1 MLYRMI
7 RSSQPIQDRI
17 PAAGRA
23 RERAAAGCVPFT
35 VMRPVPACAPPAGPL
50 VRRTPLLLLLLA
62 AALLS
67 ACQPT
72 PEVEPVAQKDSEAL
86 IERVEVAEE
95 GVADMAKAPET
106 RHITRAL
113 TEVSQKTG
121 IDITI
126 DADVVLPETDAIPVA
141 RVKNGPLDVSVLENI
156 WKTLGNSSGMLTDL
170 PRSYFEEQAR
180 MWIEFREE
188 GVLGKY
194 NSFEEMEAAISEL
207 LAEAATKP
215 AEPVF
220 SPESPMETIIESV
233 LEDGTPVKYIPSF
246 YGWSD
251 QETVYE
257 MQLSTL
263 GPISFLRNIDDS
275 YSFEEYTAGD
285 SPLDRYLPAIERGEF
300 RVQLPERSIEDA
312 QAYAEQLLA
321 ELGIADFTCV
331 VARIAPL
338 IPRFFDEQQD
348 VCPCAYELVFTRQVA
363 GVNVTYNDVKSSGGE
378 TKNRSAD
385 SPDYTPSWGY
395 EYIKIFV
402 DDAGVFA
409 LEFRQ
414 PYEVT
419 EIVTERAEILSLEEA
434 VASFERMIGY
444 QYAAYETGEEELCDD
459 AYLCIDEIRLGL
471 TRIAEKNAQQQ
482 GYLVPSWTFFGS
494 YDLDGFWPDGEG
506 HHGTE
511 AILIVNALDGSII
524 DPDRGF

>member
-1 MLYRMI
+1 M
-7 RSSQPIQDRI
+7 
-17 PAAGRA
+17 
-23 RERAAAGCVPFT
+23 T
-35 VMRPVPACAPPAGPL
+35 
-50 VRRTPLLLLLLA
+50 RTRCLFIALLMALS
-62 AALLS
+62 LLS

-86 IERVEVAEE
+86 IEQVEVAEE
-95 GVADMAKAPET
+95 GVADMAKAPES
-106 RHITRAL
+106 RHITREL
-113 TEVSQKTG
+113 TEVSQRTG

-141 RVKNGPLDVSVLENI
+141 RVQSGALDISVLENI
-156 WKTLGNSSGMLTDL
+156 WEILGNSSGMLEDF
-170 PRSYFEEQAR
+170 PRSHYEGQAR
-180 MWIEFREE
+180 MWMEFREN
-188 GVLGKY
+188 GVLDKY
-194 NSFEEMEAAISEL
+194 SSFEEMDAAIEEL

-220 SPESPMETIIESV
+220 SPESPMETVVESV
-233 LEDGTPVKYIPSF
+233 TEDGTPIKYIPIF

-263 GPISFLRNIDDS
+263 GPISFLRNIDES
-275 YSFEEYTAGD
+275 YIWNEYHFAN
-285 SPLDRYLPAIERGEF
+285 PLDIYLPAIERGEF

-321 ELGIADFTCV
+321 ELGITDFTCV

-348 VCPCAYELVFTRQVA
+348 VCPCAYELLFTRQVA
-363 GVNVTYNDVKSSGGE
+363 GVNVTYNDVTDSGGRLYRD
-378 TKNRSAD
+378 T
-385 SPDYTPSWGY
+385 PDYTPSWGY
-395 EYIKIFV
+395 EYIRLLV
-402 DDAGVFA
+402 DDAGV
-409 LEFRQ
+409 LYMVYPQ

-419 EIVTERAEILSLEEA
+419 EIVTESTEILPLEEA

-444 QYAAYETGEEELCDD
+444 QYAAYETGQRELCDD

-471 TRIAEKNAQQQ
+471 TRIAEKNTQEQ
-482 GYLVPSWTFFGS
+482 GYLVPSWTFFGHYKLS
-494 YDLDGFWPDGEG
+494 DFWPDGEG

>member
-1 MLYRMI
+1 MGGGGTALPPGKGGIHMK
-7 RSSQPIQDRI
+7 RI
-17 PAAGRA
+17 
-23 RERAAAGCVPFT
+23 CCPFIT
-35 VMRPVPACAPPAGPL
+35 LLMAL
-50 VRRTPLLLLLLA
+50 SLLL
-62 AALLS
+62 

-72 PEVEPVAQKDSEAL
+72 PEVEPVAQKDSDAL

-95 GVADMAKAPET
+95 GVADMAEAPES
-106 RHITRAL
+106 RHITREL
-113 TEVSQKTG
+113 TEVSQRTG

-141 RVKNGPLDVSVLENI
+141 RVQSGALDMSVLENI
-156 WKTLGNSSGMLTDL
+156 WEILGNSSGMLEDV
-170 PRSYFEEQAR
+170 PRSHYEGQAR
-180 MWIEFREE
+180 MWMEFRKN
-188 GVLGKY
+188 GVLDKY
-194 NSFEEMEAAISEL
+194 SSFEEMDAAISEL

-220 SPESPMETIIESV
+220 FPESPMDVMQTGEKLHDTYDCSEGAV
-233 LEDGTPVKYIPSF
+233 NF

-251 QETVYE
+251 QETVYNMWLNATSGGGNGFTRDIE
-257 MQLSTL
+257 MDYELNDYQ
-263 GPISFLRNIDDS
+263 ISAN
-275 YSFEEYTAGD
+275 
-285 SPLDRYLPAIERGEF
+285 PLDIYLPAIEREEF

-312 QAYAEQLLA
+312 RAYAEQLLA
-321 ELGIADFTCV
+321 DIGITDFTCV

-338 IPRFFDEQQD
+338 IPRFFNEQQD

-363 GVNVTYNDVKSSGGE
+363 GVNVTYNDVKSSGGSVYMD
-378 TKNRSAD
+378 T
-385 SPDYTPSWGY
+385 PDYTPRWTY
-395 EYIKIFV
+395 ESIQLFV
-402 DDAGVFA
+402 DDAGV
-409 LEFRQ
+409 LYMNYRR
-414 PYEVT
+414 PHDVT
-419 EIVTERAEILSLEEA
+419 EIVTESAEILSLEEA

-444 QYAAYETGEEELCDD
+444 QYAAYETGQRELCDD
-459 AYLCIDEIRLGL
+459 AYLCIDENRLGL

>member
-1 MLYRMI
+1 MK
-7 RSSQPIQDRI
+7 RI
-17 PAAGRA
+17 V
-23 RERAAAGCVPFT
+23 CT
-35 VMRPVPACAPPAGPL
+35 LPP
-50 VRRTPLLLLLLA
+50 LLLA

-86 IERVEVAEE
+86 IEQVEVAEE

-106 RHITRAL
+106 RHITREL
-113 TEVSQKTG
+113 TEVSQRTG

-141 RVKNGPLDVSVLENI
+141 RVQNGELDMSVLENI
-156 WKTLGNSSGMLTDL
+156 WKILGNGSGMLEDF
-170 PRSYFEEQAR
+170 PRSYYEGQAR
-180 MWIEFREE
+180 MWMEFREN
-188 GVLGKY
+188 GVLDKY
-194 NSFEEMEAAISEL
+194 SSFEEMDAAIEEL

-220 SPESPMETIIESV
+220 SPESPMETVVESV
-233 LEDGTPVKYIPSF
+233 TEDGTPIKYIPIF

-263 GPISFLRNIDDS
+263 GPISFLRNIDES
-275 YSFEEYTAGD
+275 YIWNEYHFAN
-285 SPLDRYLPAIERGEF
+285 PLDIYLPAIERGEF

-321 ELGIADFTCV
+321 DIGITDFACV

-338 IPRFFDEQQD
+338 IPDFFDEQQD
-348 VCPCAYELVFTRQVA
+348 VCPCAYELLFTRQVA
-363 GVNVTYNDVKSSGGE
+363 GVNVTFNDVAASGGISYRD
-378 TKNRSAD
+378 T
-385 SPDYTPSWGY
+385 PDYTPTWYY
-395 EYIKIFV
+395 EYIQLLV

-409 LEFRQ
+409 MEFSQ
-414 PYEVT
+414 PHEVT
-419 EIVTERAEILSLEEA
+419 EIVTERAEILPLEEA

-444 QYAAYETGEEELCDD
+444 QYAAYEAGEEEPCDD

-471 TRIAEKNAQQQ
+471 TRIAEKNTQEQ
-482 GYLVPSWTFFGS
+482 GYLVPSWTFFGHYKLS
-494 YDLDGFWPDGEG
+494 DFWPDGEG

>member
-1 MLYRMI
+1 M
-7 RSSQPIQDRI
+7 
-17 PAAGRA
+17 
-23 RERAAAGCVPFT
+23 T
-35 VMRPVPACAPPAGPL
+35 
-50 VRRTPLLLLLLA
+50 RTRCLFIALLMALS
-62 AALLS
+62 LLS

-86 IERVEVAEE
+86 IEQVEVAEE
-95 GVADMAKAPET
+95 GVADMAKAPES
-106 RHITRAL
+106 RHITREL
-113 TEVSQKTG
+113 TEVSQRTG

-338 IPRFFDEQQD
+338 IPDFFDEQQD
-348 VCPCAYELVFTRQVA
+348 VCPCAYELLFTRQVA
-363 GVNVTYNDVKSSGGE
+363 GVNVTFNDVAASGGISYRD
-378 TKNRSAD
+378 T
-385 SPDYTPSWGY
+385 PDYTPTWYY
-395 EYIKIFV
+395 EYIQLLV

-409 LEFRQ
+409 MEFSQ
-414 PYEVT
+414 PHEVT
-419 EIVTERAEILSLEEA
+419 EIVTERAEILPLEEA

-444 QYAAYETGEEELCDD
+444 QYAAYEAGEEEPCDD

-471 TRIAEKNAQQQ
+471 TRIAEKNTQEQ
-482 GYLVPSWTFFGS
+482 GYLVPSWTFFGHYKLS
-494 YDLDGFWPDGEG
+494 DFWPDGEG

>member
-1 MLYRMI
+1 MK
-7 RSSQPIQDRI
+7 RI
-17 PAAGRA
+17 
-23 RERAAAGCVPFT
+23 CCPFI
-35 VMRPVPACAPPAGPL
+35 A
-50 VRRTPLLLLLLA
+50 LLMALS
-62 AALLS
+62 LLS

-72 PEVEPVAQKDSEAL
+72 PDVEPVAQKDSEAL

-95 GVADMAKAPET
+95 DVADMAEAPES
-106 RHITRAL
+106 RHITHEL
-113 TEVSQKTG
+113 TEVSQRTG

-141 RVKNGPLDVSVLENI
+141 RVKDGSLDMSVLENI
-156 WKTLGNSSGMLTDL
+156 WKIVANGSGMLEDF
-170 PRSYFEEQAR
+170 PRSYYEGQAS
-180 MWIEFREE
+180 MWMEYREA
-188 GVLGKY
+188 GNLDKY
-194 NSFEEMEAAISEL
+194 SSFEEMDAAISEL
-207 LAEAATKP
+207 LAEAATKS

-220 SPESPMETIIESV
+220 FPESPMDVMQTGEKLHDTDMYNCHEGHV
-233 LEDGTPVKYIPSF
+233 TFFGL
-246 YGWSD
+246 SD
-251 QETVYE
+251 QGTVSEVHLDTDWFVEY
-257 MQLSTL
+257 
-263 GPISFLRNIDDS
+263 LRDIDDRYIWNS
-275 YSFEEYTAGD
+275 SN
-285 SPLDRYLPAIERGEF
+285 PLDIYLPAIERGEF
-300 RVQLPERSIEDA
+300 KIQLPERSIEDA

-321 ELGIADFTCV
+321 DIGITDFTCV

-338 IPRFFDEQQD
+338 IPRFFNEQQD
-348 VCPCAYELVFTRQVA
+348 VCPCAYELLFTRQVA
-363 GVNVTYNDVKSSGGE
+363 GVNVTYNDVQSSGGE
-378 TKNRSAD
+378 LRDRPVD
-385 SPDYTPSWGY
+385 SPDYTPIWDY
-395 EYIKIFV
+395 EYIQLLV

-419 EIVTERAEILSLEEA
+419 EIMTERAEILSLEEA

-444 QYAAYETGEEELCDD
+444 QYAAYETGQRELCDD

>member
-1 MLYRMI
+1 MK
-7 RSSQPIQDRI
+7 RI
-17 PAAGRA
+17 
-23 RERAAAGCVPFT
+23 CCPFI
-35 VMRPVPACAPPAGPL
+35 A
-50 VRRTPLLLLLLA
+50 LLMALS
-62 AALLS
+62 LLS

-141 RVKNGPLDVSVLENI
+141 RVQNGHQDMSVLENI
-156 WKTLGNSSGMLTDL
+156 WEIVGNGSGMLEDF
-170 PRSYFEEQAR
+170 PRSYYEGQAS
-180 MWIEFREE
+180 MWMEYREA
-188 GVLGKY
+188 GNLDKY
-194 NSFEEMEAAISEL
+194 SSFEEMDAAISEL

-220 SPESPMETIIESV
+220 LPESPMDVMQTGEKLHDTYDCSEGAV
-233 LEDGTPVKYIPSF
+233 NF

-251 QETVYE
+251 QETVYNMWLNATSGGGNGFTRDIE
-257 MQLSTL
+257 MDYELNDYQNSVNPL
-263 GPISFLRNIDDS
+263 NI
-275 YSFEEYTAGD
+275 
-285 SPLDRYLPAIERGEF
+285 YLPAIERGEF

-321 ELGIADFTCV
+321 DIGITDFACV

-348 VCPCAYELVFTRQVA
+348 VCPCAYELLFTRQVA
-363 GVNVTYNDVKSSGGE
+363 GVNVTYNDVTDSGGRLYRD
-378 TKNRSAD
+378 T
-385 SPDYTPSWGY
+385 PDYTPSWGY
-395 EYIKIFV
+395 ERIQLLV
-402 DDAGVFA
+402 DDAGVLYMA
-409 LEFRQ
+409 YPPL
-414 PYEVT
+414 YEVT

-434 VASFERMIGY
+434 VASFEQMIGY
-444 QYAAYETGEEELCDD
+444 QYAAYETGQRELCDD

>member
-1 MLYRMI
+1 MK
-7 RSSQPIQDRI
+7 
-17 PAAGRA
+17 
-23 RERAAAGCVPFT
+23 
-35 VMRPVPACAPPAGPL
+35 
-50 VRRTPLLLLLLA
+50 RTCFLFIALLMALS
-62 AALLS
+62 LLS

-86 IERVEVAEE
+86 IEQVEVAEE
-95 GVADMAKAPET
+95 GVVDMAEAPET
-106 RHITRAL
+106 RHITREL
-113 TEVSQKTG
+113 TEVSQRTG

-141 RVKNGPLDVSVLENI
+141 RVQSGELDMQVMENI
-156 WKTLGNSSGMLTDL
+156 WRLIANGSGMLEDF
-170 PRSYFEEQAR
+170 PRSYYEGQAS
-180 MWIEFREE
+180 MWMEYREA
-188 GVLGKY
+188 GNLDKY
-194 NSFEEMEAAISEL
+194 SSFEEMDAAISEL

-220 SPESPMETIIESV
+220 LPESPMDVMQTGEKLHDTYDCSEGAV
-233 LEDGTPVKYIPSF
+233 NF

-251 QETVYE
+251 QETVYNMWLNATSGGGNGFTRDIE
-257 MQLSTL
+257 MDYELNDYQNSVNPL
-263 GPISFLRNIDDS
+263 NI
-275 YSFEEYTAGD
+275 
-285 SPLDRYLPAIERGEF
+285 YLPAIERGEF

-321 ELGIADFTCV
+321 ELGITDFACV

-338 IPRFFDEQQD
+338 LPGVVDWNAG
-348 VCPCAYELVFTRQVA
+348 PYSCAYEFVFTRQVA
-363 GVNVTYNDVKSSGGE
+363 GVNVTYNDVKSSGGSIYRD
-378 TKNRSAD
+378 T
-385 SPDYTPSWGY
+385 PDYTPSWGY
-395 EYIKIFV
+395 ERIQLLV
-402 DDAGVFA
+402 DDAGVLYMA
-409 LEFRQ
+409 YPPL
-414 PYEVT
+414 YEVT

-444 QYAAYETGEEELCDD
+444 QYAAYETGQRELCDD

-482 GYLVPSWTFFGS
+482 GYLVPSWTFFGHYKLS
-494 YDLDGFWPDGEG
+494 DFWPDGEG

>member
-1 MLYRMI
+1 MK
-7 RSSQPIQDRI
+7 RI
-17 PAAGRA
+17 V
-23 RERAAAGCVPFT
+23 CT
-35 VMRPVPACAPPAGPL
+35 LPP
-50 VRRTPLLLLLLA
+50 LLLA
-62 AALLS
+62 AALLA

-95 GVADMAKAPET
+95 GVADMAKAPES
-106 RHITRAL
+106 RHITREL
-113 TEVSQKTG
+113 TEVSQRTG

-141 RVKNGPLDVSVLENI
+141 RVQNGHQDMSVLENI
-156 WKTLGNSSGMLTDL
+156 WEIVGNGSGMLEDF
-170 PRSYFEEQAR
+170 PRSYYEGQAS
-180 MWIEFREE
+180 MWMEYREA
-188 GVLGKY
+188 GNLDKY
-194 NSFEEMEAAISEL
+194 SSFEEMDAAISEL

-220 SPESPMETIIESV
+220 LPESPMDVMQTGEKLHDTYDCSEGAV
-233 LEDGTPVKYIPSF
+233 NF

-251 QETVYE
+251 QETVYNMWLNATSGGGNGFTRDIE
-257 MQLSTL
+257 MDYELNDYQNSVNPL
-263 GPISFLRNIDDS
+263 NI
-275 YSFEEYTAGD
+275 
-285 SPLDRYLPAIERGEF
+285 YLPAIERGEF

-321 ELGIADFTCV
+321 DIGITDFACV

-348 VCPCAYELVFTRQVA
+348 VCPCAYELLFTRQVA
-363 GVNVTYNDVKSSGGE
+363 GVNVTYNDVTDSGGRLYRD
-378 TKNRSAD
+378 T
-385 SPDYTPSWGY
+385 PDYTPSWGY
-395 EYIKIFV
+395 ERIQLLV
-402 DDAGVFA
+402 DDAGVLYMA
-409 LEFRQ
+409 YPPL
-414 PYEVT
+414 YEVT

-434 VASFERMIGY
+434 VASFEQMIGY
-444 QYAAYETGEEELCDD
+444 QYAAYETGQRELCDD

-471 TRIAEKNAQQQ
+471 TRIVEKNAQQQ

>member
-1 MLYRMI
+1 MK
-7 RSSQPIQDRI
+7 
-17 PAAGRA
+17 
-23 RERAAAGCVPFT
+23 
-35 VMRPVPACAPPAGPL
+35 
-50 VRRTPLLLLLLA
+50 RTCFLFIALLMALS
-62 AALLS
+62 LLS

-106 RHITRAL
+106 RHITRELSEA
-113 TEVSQKTG
+113 SQRTG

-141 RVKNGPLDVSVLENI
+141 RVRNGHQDMSVLENI
-156 WKTLGNSSGMLTDL
+156 WEIVGNGSGMLEDF
-170 PRSYFEEQAR
+170 PRSYYEGQAS
-180 MWIEFREE
+180 MWMEYREA
-188 GVLGKY
+188 GNLDKY
-194 NSFEEMEAAISEL
+194 SSFEEMDAAISEL

-220 SPESPMETIIESV
+220 LPESPMDVMQTGEKLHDTYDCSEGAV
-233 LEDGTPVKYIPSF
+233 NF

-251 QETVYE
+251 QETVYNMWLNATSGGGNGFTRDIE
-257 MQLSTL
+257 MDYELNDYQNSVNPL
-263 GPISFLRNIDDS
+263 NI
-275 YSFEEYTAGD
+275 
-285 SPLDRYLPAIERGEF
+285 YLPAIERGEF

-321 ELGIADFTCV
+321 DIGITDFACV

-348 VCPCAYELVFTRQVA
+348 VCPCAYELLFTRQVA
-363 GVNVTYNDVKSSGGE
+363 GVNVTYNDVTDSGGRLYRD
-378 TKNRSAD
+378 T
-385 SPDYTPSWGY
+385 PDYTPSWGY
-395 EYIKIFV
+395 ERIQLLV
-402 DDAGVFA
+402 DDAGVLYMA
-409 LEFRQ
+409 YPPL
-414 PYEVT
+414 YEVT

-434 VASFERMIGY
+434 VASFEQMIGY
-444 QYAAYETGEEELCDD
+444 QYAAYETGQRELCDD

>member
-1 MLYRMI
+1 MK
-7 RSSQPIQDRI
+7 
-17 PAAGRA
+17 
-23 RERAAAGCVPFT
+23 
-35 VMRPVPACAPPAGPL
+35 
-50 VRRTPLLLLLLA
+50 RTCFLFIALLMALS
-62 AALLS
+62 LLS

-95 GVADMAKAPET
+95 DVADMAEAPES
-106 RHITRAL
+106 RHITREL
-113 TEVSQKTG
+113 TEVSQRTG

-141 RVKNGPLDVSVLENI
+141 RVQSGHQDMNVLENT
-156 WKTLGNSSGMLTDL
+156 WKILGNGSGMLEDF
-170 PRSYFEEQAR
+170 PRSYYEGQAS
-180 MWIEFREE
+180 MWMEYREA
-188 GVLGKY
+188 GNLDKY
-194 NSFEEMEAAISEL
+194 SSFEEMDAAISEL

-220 SPESPMETIIESV
+220 LPESPMDVMQTGEKLHDTYDCSEGAV
-233 LEDGTPVKYIPSF
+233 NF

-251 QETVYE
+251 QETVYNMWLNATSGGGNGFTRDIE
-257 MQLSTL
+257 MDYELNDYQNSVNPL
-263 GPISFLRNIDDS
+263 NI
-275 YSFEEYTAGD
+275 
-285 SPLDRYLPAIERGEF
+285 YLPAIERGEF

-321 ELGIADFTCV
+321 DIGITDFACV

-348 VCPCAYELVFTRQVA
+348 VCPCAYELLFTRQVA
-363 GVNVTYNDVKSSGGE
+363 GVNVTYNDVTDSGGRLYRD
-378 TKNRSAD
+378 T
-385 SPDYTPSWGY
+385 PDYTPSWGY
-395 EYIKIFV
+395 ERIQLLV
-402 DDAGVFA
+402 DDAGVLYMA
-409 LEFRQ
+409 YPPL
-414 PYEVT
+414 YEVT

-434 VASFERMIGY
+434 VASFEQMIGY
-444 QYAAYETGEEELCDD
+444 QYAAYETGQRELCDD

>member
-1 MLYRMI
+1 MK
-7 RSSQPIQDRI
+7 RI
-17 PAAGRA
+17 CCLFIA
-23 RERAAAGCVPFT
+23 
-35 VMRPVPACAPPAGPL
+35 
-50 VRRTPLLLLLLA
+50 LLMALS
-62 AALLS
+62 LLS

-95 GVADMAKAPET
+95 DVADMAKAPES
-106 RHITRAL
+106 RHITREL
-113 TEVSQKTG
+113 TEVSQRTG

-141 RVKNGPLDVSVLENI
+141 RVQNGHQDMSVLENT
-156 WKTLGNSSGMLTDL
+156 WKILGDGSGMLEDF
-170 PRSYFEEQAR
+170 PRSYYEGQAS
-180 MWIEFREE
+180 MWMEYREA
-188 GVLGKY
+188 GNLDKY
-194 NSFEEMEAAISEL
+194 SSFEEMDTAISEL

-220 SPESPMETIIESV
+220 LPESPMDVMHTGEKLHDTDRYNCYEGYV
-233 LEDGTPVKYIPSF
+233 SF

-251 QETVYE
+251 QETVYNMWLNATSVGGNGFTRDIE
-257 MQLSTL
+257 MDYELNDYQ
-263 GPISFLRNIDDS
+263 ISVNPLNI
-275 YSFEEYTAGD
+275 
-285 SPLDRYLPAIERGEF
+285 YLPAIERGEF

-321 ELGIADFTCV
+321 DIGITDFACV

-348 VCPCAYELVFTRQVA
+348 VCPCAYELLFTRQVA
-363 GVNVTYNDVKSSGGE
+363 GVNVTYNDVTDSGGRLYRD
-378 TKNRSAD
+378 T
-385 SPDYTPSWGY
+385 PDYTPSWGY
-395 EYIKIFV
+395 ERIQLLV
-402 DDAGVFA
+402 DDAGVLYMA
-409 LEFRQ
+409 YPPL
-414 PYEVT
+414 YEVT
-419 EIVTERAEILSLEEA
+419 EIVTESAEILSLEEA

-444 QYAAYETGEEELCDD
+444 QYAAYETGQRELCDD

-482 GYLVPSWTFFGS
+482 GYLVPSWTFFGHYKLS
-494 YDLDGFWPDGEG
+494 DFWPDGEG

>member
-1 MLYRMI
+1 MK
-7 RSSQPIQDRI
+7 RI
-17 PAAGRA
+17 
-23 RERAAAGCVPFT
+23 CCPFI
-35 VMRPVPACAPPAGPL
+35 A
-50 VRRTPLLLLLLA
+50 LLMALF
-62 AALLS
+62 LLS

-86 IERVEVAEE
+86 IEQVEVAEE
-95 GVADMAKAPET
+95 DVADMAKAPET

-141 RVKNGPLDVSVLENI
+141 RVQSGVLDMSVLENI
-156 WKTLGNSSGMLTDL
+156 WEIVGNGSGMLEDF
-170 PRSYFEEQAR
+170 PRSYYEGQAS
-180 MWIEFREE
+180 MWMEYREA
-188 GVLGKY
+188 GNLDKY
-194 NSFEEMEAAISEL
+194 SSFEEMDAAISEL

-220 SPESPMETIIESV
+220 LPESPMDVMQTGEKLHDTYDCSEGAV
-233 LEDGTPVKYIPSF
+233 NF

-251 QETVYE
+251 QETVYNMWLNATSGGGNGFTRDIE
-257 MQLSTL
+257 MDYELNDYQNSVNPL
-263 GPISFLRNIDDS
+263 NI
-275 YSFEEYTAGD
+275 
-285 SPLDRYLPAIERGEF
+285 YLPAIERGEF

-312 QAYAEQLLA
+312 QAYAEQLLD
-321 ELGIADFTCV
+321 ELGITDFTCV

-348 VCPCAYELVFTRQVA
+348 VCPCAYELLFTRQVA
-363 GVNVTYNDVKSSGGE
+363 GVNVTYNDVTDSGGRLYRD
-378 TKNRSAD
+378 T
-385 SPDYTPSWGY
+385 PDYTPSWGY
-395 EYIKIFV
+395 ERIQLLV
-402 DDAGVFA
+402 DDAGVLYMA
-409 LEFRQ
+409 YPPL
-414 PYEVT
+414 YEVT

-444 QYAAYETGEEELCDD
+444 QYAAYETGQRELCDD

-482 GYLVPSWTFFGS
+482 GYLVPSWTFFGHYKLS
-494 YDLDGFWPDGEG
+494 DFWPDGEG

>member
-1 MLYRMI
+1 MK
-7 RSSQPIQDRI
+7 
-17 PAAGRA
+17 
-23 RERAAAGCVPFT
+23 
-35 VMRPVPACAPPAGPL
+35 
-50 VRRTPLLLLLLA
+50 RTCFLFIALLMALS
-62 AALLS
+62 LLS

-106 RHITRAL
+106 RHITRELSEA
-113 TEVSQKTG
+113 SQRTG

-141 RVKNGPLDVSVLENI
+141 RVQSGHQDMNVLENT
-156 WKTLGNSSGMLTDL
+156 WKILGNGSGMLEDF
-170 PRSYFEEQAR
+170 PRSYYEGQAS
-180 MWIEFREE
+180 MWMEYREA
-188 GVLGKY
+188 GNLDKY
-194 NSFEEMEAAISEL
+194 SSFEEMDAAISEL
-207 LAEAATKP
+207 LAEAATKS

-220 SPESPMETIIESV
+220 FPESPMDVMQTGEKLHDTNMYNCYEGYV
-233 LEDGTPVKYIPSF
+233 TF

-251 QETVYE
+251 QETVYKMGLNVTSVGGNRFTRDIE
-257 MQLSTL
+257 MNDELNDYQNSVNPL
-263 GPISFLRNIDDS
+263 NI
-275 YSFEEYTAGD
+275 
-285 SPLDRYLPAIERGEF
+285 YLPAIERGEF

-312 QAYAEQLLA
+312 QAYAEQLLD
-321 ELGIADFTCV
+321 ELGITDFTCV

-348 VCPCAYELVFTRQVA
+348 VCPCAYELLFTRQVA
-363 GVNVTYNDVKSSGGE
+363 GVNVTYNDVTDSGGRLYRD
-378 TKNRSAD
+378 T
-385 SPDYTPSWGY
+385 PDYTPSWGY
-395 EYIKIFV
+395 ERIQLLV
-402 DDAGVFA
+402 DDAGVLYMA
-409 LEFRQ
+409 YPPL
-414 PYEVT
+414 YEVT

-434 VASFERMIGY
+434 VASFEQMIGY
-444 QYAAYETGEEELCDD
+444 QYAAYETGQRELCDD

-471 TRIAEKNAQQQ
+471 TRIVEKNAQQQ

>member
-1 MLYRMI
+1 MQTGEKLHDTY
-7 RSSQPIQDRI
+7 D
-17 PAAGRA
+17 
-23 RERAAAGCVPFT
+23 C
-35 VMRPVPACAPPAGPL
+35 
-50 VRRTPLLLLLLA
+50 
-62 AALLS
+62 
-67 ACQPT
+67 
-72 PEVEPVAQKDSEAL
+72 SEGA
-86 IERVEVAEE
+86 V
-95 GVADMAKAPET
+95 
-106 RHITRAL
+106 
-113 TEVSQKTG
+113 
-121 IDITI
+121 
-126 DADVVLPETDAIPVA
+126 
-141 RVKNGPLDVSVLENI
+141 N
-156 WKTLGNSSGMLTDL
+156 
-170 PRSYFEEQAR
+170 
-180 MWIEFREE
+180 
-188 GVLGKY
+188 
-194 NSFEEMEAAISEL
+194 
-207 LAEAATKP
+207 
-215 AEPVF
+215 
-220 SPESPMETIIESV
+220 
-233 LEDGTPVKYIPSF
+233 F

-251 QETVYE
+251 QETVYNMWLNATSGGGNGFTRDIE
-257 MQLSTL
+257 MDYELNDYQNSVNPL
-263 GPISFLRNIDDS
+263 NI
-275 YSFEEYTAGD
+275 
-285 SPLDRYLPAIERGEF
+285 YLPAIERGEF

-321 ELGIADFTCV
+321 DIGITDFACV

-419 EIVTERAEILSLEEA
+419 EIVMERAEILSLEEA

-444 QYAAYETGEEELCDD
+444 QYAAYETGEEEPCDD

-471 TRIAEKNAQQQ
+471 TRIAEKNAQEQ
-482 GYLVPSWTFFGS
+482 GYLVPSWTFFGH
-494 YDLDGFWPDGEG
+494 YKLIDFWPDGEG

>member
-1 MLYRMI
+1 MK
-7 RSSQPIQDRI
+7 RI
-17 PAAGRA
+17 
-23 RERAAAGCVPFT
+23 CCPFI
-35 VMRPVPACAPPAGPL
+35 A
-50 VRRTPLLLLLLA
+50 LLMALS
-62 AALLS
+62 LLS

-86 IERVEVAEE
+86 IEQVEVAEE
-95 GVADMAKAPET
+95 GVADMAKAPES
-106 RHITRAL
+106 RHITREL
-113 TEVSQKTG
+113 TEVSQRTG

-141 RVKNGPLDVSVLENI
+141 RVQSGALDISVLENI
-156 WKTLGNSSGMLTDL
+156 WEILGNSSGMLEDF
-170 PRSYFEEQAR
+170 PRSHYEGQAR
-180 MWIEFREE
+180 MWMEFREN
-188 GVLGKY
+188 GVLDKY
-194 NSFEEMEAAISEL
+194 SSFEEMDAAIEEL

-220 SPESPMETIIESV
+220 SPESPMETVVESV
-233 LEDGTPVKYIPSF
+233 TEDGTPIKYIPIF

-263 GPISFLRNIDDS
+263 GPISFLRNIDES
-275 YSFEEYTAGD
+275 YIWNEYHFAN
-285 SPLDRYLPAIERGEF
+285 PLDIYLPAIERGEF

-321 ELGIADFTCV
+321 DIGITDFACV

-338 IPRFFDEQQD
+338 IPRFFNEQQD
-348 VCPCAYELVFTRQVA
+348 VCPCAYELLFTRQVA
-363 GVNVTYNDVKSSGGE
+363 GVNVTYNDVQSSGGE
-378 TKNRSAD
+378 LRDRPAD
-385 SPDYTPSWGY
+385 SPDYTPIWDY
-395 EYIKIFV
+395 EYIQLLV

-444 QYAAYETGEEELCDD
+444 QYAAYEAGEEEPCDD

-471 TRIAEKNAQQQ
+471 TRIAEKNTQEQ
-482 GYLVPSWTFFGS
+482 GYLVPSWTFFGHYKLS
-494 YDLDGFWPDGEG
+494 DFWPDGEG

>member
-113 TEVSQKTG
+113 TEVSQRTG

-141 RVKNGPLDVSVLENI
+141 RVKDGSLDMSVLENI
-156 WKTLGNSSGMLTDL
+156 WKIVANGSGMLEDF
-170 PRSYFEEQAR
+170 PRSYYEGQAS
-180 MWIEFREE
+180 MWMEYREA
-188 GVLGKY
+188 GNLDKY
-194 NSFEEMEAAISEL
+194 SSFEEMDAAISEL
-207 LAEAATKP
+207 LAEAATKS

-220 SPESPMETIIESV
+220 FPESPMDVMQTGEKLHDTDMYNCHEGHV
-233 LEDGTPVKYIPSF
+233 TFFGL
-246 YGWSD
+246 SD
-251 QETVYE
+251 QGTVSEVHLDTDWFVEY
-257 MQLSTL
+257 
-263 GPISFLRNIDDS
+263 LRDIDDRYIWNS
-275 YSFEEYTAGD
+275 SN
-285 SPLDRYLPAIERGEF
+285 PLDIYLPAIERGEF
-300 RVQLPERSIEDA
+300 KIQLPERSIEDA

-321 ELGIADFTCV
+321 DIGITDFTCV

-338 IPRFFDEQQD
+338 IPRFFNEQQD
-348 VCPCAYELVFTRQVA
+348 VCPCAYELLFTRQVA
-363 GVNVTYNDVKSSGGE
+363 GVNVTYNDVQSSGGE
-378 TKNRSAD
+378 LRDRPVD
-385 SPDYTPSWGY
+385 SPDYTPIWDY
-395 EYIKIFV
+395 EYIQLFV
-402 DDAGVFA
+402 DDAGV
-409 LEFRQ
+409 LYMSYNQ
-414 PYEVT
+414 PHEVT
-419 EIVTERAEILSLEEA
+419 EIVTESAEILSLEEA

-444 QYAAYETGEEELCDD
+444 QYAAYETGQRELCDD

>member
-1 MLYRMI
+1 MK
-7 RSSQPIQDRI
+7 RI
-17 PAAGRA
+17 CCLFIA
-23 RERAAAGCVPFT
+23 
-35 VMRPVPACAPPAGPL
+35 
-50 VRRTPLLLLLLA
+50 LLMALS
-62 AALLS
+62 LLS

-86 IERVEVAEE
+86 IEQVEVAEE
-95 GVADMAKAPET
+95 GVADMAKAPES
-106 RHITRAL
+106 RHITREL
-113 TEVSQKTG
+113 TEVSQRTG

-338 IPRFFDEQQD
+338 IPDFFDEQQD
-348 VCPCAYELVFTRQVA
+348 VCPCAYELLFTRQVA
-363 GVNVTYNDVKSSGGE
+363 GVNVTFNDVAASGGISYRD
-378 TKNRSAD
+378 T
-385 SPDYTPSWGY
+385 PDYTPTWYY
-395 EYIKIFV
+395 EYIQLLV

-409 LEFRQ
+409 MEFSQ
-414 PYEVT
+414 PHEVT
-419 EIVTERAEILSLEEA
+419 EIVTERAEILPLEEA

-444 QYAAYETGEEELCDD
+444 QYAAYEAGEEEPCDD

-471 TRIAEKNAQQQ
+471 TRIAEKNTQEQ
-482 GYLVPSWTFFGS
+482 GYLVPSWTFFGHYKLS
-494 YDLDGFWPDGEG
+494 DFWPDGEG

>member
-1 MLYRMI
+1 MK
-7 RSSQPIQDRI
+7 
-17 PAAGRA
+17 
-23 RERAAAGCVPFT
+23 
-35 VMRPVPACAPPAGPL
+35 
-50 VRRTPLLLLLLA
+50 RTCFLFIALLMALS
-62 AALLS
+62 LLS

-86 IERVEVAEE
+86 IEQVEVAEE
-95 GVADMAKAPET
+95 DVADMAKAPET
-106 RHITRAL
+106 RHITRELSEA
-113 TEVSQKTG
+113 SQRTG

-141 RVKNGPLDVSVLENI
+141 RVQNGHQDMSVLENI
-156 WKTLGNSSGMLTDL
+156 WEIVGNGSGMLEDF
-170 PRSYFEEQAR
+170 PRSYYEGQAS
-180 MWIEFREE
+180 MWMEYREA
-188 GVLGKY
+188 GNLDKY
-194 NSFEEMEAAISEL
+194 SSFEEMDAAISEL

-220 SPESPMETIIESV
+220 LPESPMDVMQTGEKLHDTYDCSEGAV
-233 LEDGTPVKYIPSF
+233 NF

-251 QETVYE
+251 QETVYNMWLNATSGGGNGFTRDIE
-257 MQLSTL
+257 MDYELNDYQNSVNPL
-263 GPISFLRNIDDS
+263 NI
-275 YSFEEYTAGD
+275 
-285 SPLDRYLPAIERGEF
+285 YLPAIERGEF

-321 ELGIADFTCV
+321 DIGITDFACV

-348 VCPCAYELVFTRQVA
+348 VCPCAYELLFTRQVA
-363 GVNVTYNDVKSSGGE
+363 GVNVTYNDVTDSGGRLYRD
-378 TKNRSAD
+378 T
-385 SPDYTPSWGY
+385 PDYTPSWGY
-395 EYIKIFV
+395 ERIQLLV
-402 DDAGVFA
+402 DDAGVLYMA
-409 LEFRQ
+409 YPPL
-414 PYEVT
+414 YEVT

-444 QYAAYETGEEELCDD
+444 QYAAYETGEEEPCDD

-482 GYLVPSWTFFGS
+482 GYLVPSWTFFGHYKLS
-494 YDLDGFWPDGEG
+494 DFRPDGYG

>member
-1 MLYRMI
+1 MK
-7 RSSQPIQDRI
+7 
-17 PAAGRA
+17 
-23 RERAAAGCVPFT
+23 
-35 VMRPVPACAPPAGPL
+35 
-50 VRRTPLLLLLLA
+50 RTCFLFIALLMALS
-62 AALLS
+62 LLS

-86 IERVEVAEE
+86 IEQVEVAEE
-95 GVADMAKAPET
+95 DVADMAKAPET
-106 RHITRAL
+106 RHITRELSEA
-113 TEVSQKTG
+113 SQRTG

-141 RVKNGPLDVSVLENI
+141 RVQNGHQDMSVLENI
-156 WKTLGNSSGMLTDL
+156 WEIVGNGSGMLEDF
-170 PRSYFEEQAR
+170 PRSYYEGQAS
-180 MWIEFREE
+180 MWMEYREA
-188 GVLGKY
+188 GNLDKY
-194 NSFEEMEAAISEL
+194 SSFEEMDAAISEL

-220 SPESPMETIIESV
+220 LPESPMDVMQTGEKLHDTYDCSEGAV
-233 LEDGTPVKYIPSF
+233 NF

-251 QETVYE
+251 QETVYNMWLNATSGGGNGFTRDIE
-257 MQLSTL
+257 MDYELNDYQNSVNPL
-263 GPISFLRNIDDS
+263 NI
-275 YSFEEYTAGD
+275 
-285 SPLDRYLPAIERGEF
+285 YLPAIERGEF

-321 ELGIADFTCV
+321 DIGITDFACV

-348 VCPCAYELVFTRQVA
+348 VCPCAYELLFTRQVA
-363 GVNVTYNDVKSSGGE
+363 GVNVTYNDVTDSGGRLYRD
-378 TKNRSAD
+378 T
-385 SPDYTPSWGY
+385 PDYTPSWGY
-395 EYIKIFV
+395 ERIQLLV
-402 DDAGVFA
+402 DDAGVLYMA
-409 LEFRQ
+409 YPPL
-414 PYEVT
+414 YEVT

-444 QYAAYETGEEELCDD
+444 QYAAYETGQRELCDD

-482 GYLVPSWTFFGS
+482 GYLVPSWTFFGHHKLI
-494 YDLDGFWPDGEG
+494 DFWPDGEG
-506 HHGTE
+506 LHGTE

>member
-1 MLYRMI
+1 MKMK
-7 RSSQPIQDRI
+7 RI
-17 PAAGRA
+17 
-23 RERAAAGCVPFT
+23 C
-35 VMRPVPACAPPAGPL
+35 C
-50 VRRTPLLLLLLA
+50 LLMVLS
-62 AALLS
+62 LLS

-86 IERVEVAEE
+86 IEQVEVAEE
-95 GVADMAKAPET
+95 GVADMAKAPES
-106 RHITRAL
+106 RHITRELA
-113 TEVSQKTG
+113 EVSQKTG

-141 RVKNGPLDVSVLENI
+141 RVQNGELDMSVLENI
-156 WKTLGNSSGMLTDL
+156 WKILGNGSGMLEDF
-170 PRSYFEEQAR
+170 PRSYYEGQAR
-180 MWIEFREE
+180 MWMEFREN
-188 GVLGKY
+188 GVLDKY
-194 NSFEEMEAAISEL
+194 SSFEEMDAAIEEL

-220 SPESPMETIIESV
+220 SPESPMETVVESV
-233 LEDGTPVKYIPSF
+233 TEDGTPIKYIPIF

-263 GPISFLRNIDDS
+263 GPISFLRNIDES
-275 YSFEEYTAGD
+275 YIWNEYHFAN
-285 SPLDRYLPAIERGEF
+285 PLDIYLPAIERGEF

-321 ELGIADFTCV
+321 DIGITDFACV

-338 IPRFFDEQQD
+338 IPDFFDEQQD
-348 VCPCAYELVFTRQVA
+348 VCPCAYELLFTRQVA
-363 GVNVTYNDVKSSGGE
+363 GVNVTFNDVAASGGISYRD
-378 TKNRSAD
+378 T
-385 SPDYTPSWGY
+385 PDYTPSWGY

-444 QYAAYETGEEELCDD
+444 QYAAYETGQRELCDD

-482 GYLVPSWTFFGS
+482 GYLVPSWTFFGHYKLS
-494 YDLDGFWPDGEG
+494 DFWPDGEG

>member
-1 MLYRMI
+1 MK
-7 RSSQPIQDRI
+7 
-17 PAAGRA
+17 
-23 RERAAAGCVPFT
+23 
-35 VMRPVPACAPPAGPL
+35 
-50 VRRTPLLLLLLA
+50 RTCFLFIALLMALS
-62 AALLS
+62 LLS

-86 IERVEVAEE
+86 IEQVEVAEE
-95 GVADMAKAPET
+95 DVADMAKAPET

-113 TEVSQKTG
+113 SEASQRTG

-141 RVKNGPLDVSVLENI
+141 RVQNGHQDMSVLENI
-156 WKTLGNSSGMLTDL
+156 WEIVGNGSGMLEDF
-170 PRSYFEEQAR
+170 PRSYYEGQAS
-180 MWIEFREE
+180 MWMEYREA
-188 GVLGKY
+188 GNLDKY
-194 NSFEEMEAAISEL
+194 SSFEEMDAAISEL

-220 SPESPMETIIESV
+220 LPESPMDVMQTGEKLHDTYDCSEGAV
-233 LEDGTPVKYIPSF
+233 NF

-251 QETVYE
+251 QETVYNMWLNATSGGGNGFTRDIE
-257 MQLSTL
+257 MDYELNDYQNSVNPL
-263 GPISFLRNIDDS
+263 NI
-275 YSFEEYTAGD
+275 
-285 SPLDRYLPAIERGEF
+285 YLPAIERGEF

-321 ELGIADFTCV
+321 DIGITDFACV

-348 VCPCAYELVFTRQVA
+348 VCPCAYELLFTRQVA
-363 GVNVTYNDVKSSGGE
+363 GVNVTYNDVTDSGGRLYRD
-378 TKNRSAD
+378 T
-385 SPDYTPSWGY
+385 PDYTPSWGY
-395 EYIKIFV
+395 ECIQLLV
-402 DDAGVFA
+402 DDAGVLYMA
-409 LEFRQ
+409 YPPL
-414 PYEVT
+414 YEVT

-434 VASFERMIGY
+434 VASFEQMIGY

-471 TRIAEKNAQQQ
+471 TRIVEKNAQQQ
-482 GYLVPSWTFFGS
+482 GYLVPSWTFFGHYKLS
-494 YDLDGFWPDGEG
+494 DFWPDGEG

>member
-1 MLYRMI
+1 MGGGGTALPPGKGGIHMK
-7 RSSQPIQDRI
+7 RI
-17 PAAGRA
+17 
-23 RERAAAGCVPFT
+23 GCPFIT
-35 VMRPVPACAPPAGPL
+35 LLMAL
-50 VRRTPLLLLLLA
+50 SLLL
-62 AALLS
+62 

-86 IERVEVAEE
+86 IEQVEVAEE
-95 GVADMAKAPET
+95 GVADMAKAPES
-106 RHITRAL
+106 RHITRELA
-113 TEVSQKTG
+113 EVSQKTG

-141 RVKNGPLDVSVLENI
+141 RVQNGELDMSVLENI
-156 WKTLGNSSGMLTDL
+156 WKIVANGSGMLEDF
-170 PRSYFEEQAR
+170 PRSYYEGQAS
-180 MWIEFREE
+180 MWMEYREA
-188 GVLGKY
+188 GNLDKY
-194 NSFEEMEAAISEL
+194 SSFEEMDAAISEL
-207 LAEAATKP
+207 LAEAATKS

-220 SPESPMETIIESV
+220 FPESPMDVMQTGEKLHDTNMYNCYEGYV
-233 LEDGTPVKYIPSF
+233 TF

-251 QETVYE
+251 QETVYKMGLNVTSVGGNRFTRDIE
-257 MQLSTL
+257 MNDELNDYQNSVNPL
-263 GPISFLRNIDDS
+263 NI
-275 YSFEEYTAGD
+275 
-285 SPLDRYLPAIERGEF
+285 YLPAIERGEF

-321 ELGIADFTCV
+321 DIGITDFACV

-348 VCPCAYELVFTRQVA
+348 VCPCAYELLFTRQVA
-363 GVNVTYNDVKSSGGE
+363 GVNVTYNDVTDSGGRLYRD
-378 TKNRSAD
+378 T
-385 SPDYTPSWGY
+385 PDYTPSWGY
-395 EYIKIFV
+395 ERIQLLV
-402 DDAGVFA
+402 DDAGVLYMA
-409 LEFRQ
+409 YPPL
-414 PYEVT
+414 YEVT

-434 VASFERMIGY
+434 VASFEQMIGY
-444 QYAAYETGEEELCDD
+444 QYAAYETGQRELCDD

>member
-1 MLYRMI
+1 MK
-7 RSSQPIQDRI
+7 RI
-17 PAAGRA
+17 
-23 RERAAAGCVPFT
+23 CCPFI
-35 VMRPVPACAPPAGPL
+35 A
-50 VRRTPLLLLLLA
+50 LLMALS
-62 AALLS
+62 LLS

-86 IERVEVAEE
+86 IEQVEVAEE
-95 GVADMAKAPET
+95 GVADMAKAPES
-106 RHITRAL
+106 RHITRELA
-113 TEVSQKTG
+113 EVSQKTG

-141 RVKNGPLDVSVLENI
+141 RVQNGELDMSVLENI
-156 WKTLGNSSGMLTDL
+156 WKILGNGSGMLEDF
-170 PRSYFEEQAR
+170 PRSYYEGQAR
-180 MWIEFREE
+180 MWMEFREN
-188 GVLGKY
+188 GVLDKY
-194 NSFEEMEAAISEL
+194 SSFEEMDAAIEEL

-220 SPESPMETIIESV
+220 SPESPMETVVESV
-233 LEDGTPVKYIPSF
+233 TEDGTPIKYIPIF

-263 GPISFLRNIDDS
+263 GPISFLRNIDES
-275 YSFEEYTAGD
+275 YIWNEYHFAN
-285 SPLDRYLPAIERGEF
+285 PLDIYLPAIERGEF

-321 ELGIADFTCV
+321 DIGITDFACV

-338 IPRFFDEQQD
+338 IPRFFNEQQD
-348 VCPCAYELVFTRQVA
+348 VCPCAYELLFTRQVA
-363 GVNVTYNDVKSSGGE
+363 GVNVTYNDVTDSGGRLYRD
-378 TKNRSAD
+378 T
-385 SPDYTPSWGY
+385 PDYTPSWGY
-395 EYIKIFV
+395 ERIQLLV
-402 DDAGVFA
+402 DDAGVLYMA
-409 LEFRQ
+409 YPPL
-414 PYEVT
+414 YEVT

-434 VASFERMIGY
+434 VASFEQMIGY
-444 QYAAYETGEEELCDD
+444 QYAAYETGQRELCDD

-471 TRIAEKNAQQQ
+471 TRIAEKNAQEQ
-482 GYLVPSWTFFGS
+482 GYLVPSWTFFGH
-494 YDLDGFWPDGEG
+494 YKLIDFWPDGEG

>member
-1 MLYRMI
+1 MK
-7 RSSQPIQDRI
+7 RI
-17 PAAGRA
+17 
-23 RERAAAGCVPFT
+23 CCPFI
-35 VMRPVPACAPPAGPL
+35 A
-50 VRRTPLLLLLLA
+50 LLMALS
-62 AALLS
+62 LLS

-86 IERVEVAEE
+86 IEQVEVAEE
-95 GVADMAKAPET
+95 DVADMAKAPET
-106 RHITRAL
+106 RHITRELSEA
-113 TEVSQKTG
+113 SQRTG

-141 RVKNGPLDVSVLENI
+141 RVQSGELDMQVMENI
-156 WKTLGNSSGMLTDL
+156 WRLIANGSGMLEDF
-170 PRSYFEEQAR
+170 PRSYYEGQAR
-180 MWIEFREE
+180 MWMEYREA
-188 GVLGKY
+188 GNLDKY
-194 NSFEEMEAAISEL
+194 SSFEEMDAAISEL
-207 LAEAATKP
+207 LAEAATKS

-220 SPESPMETIIESV
+220 FPESPMDVMQTGEKLHDTDMYNCHEGHV
-233 LEDGTPVKYIPSF
+233 TFFGL
-246 YGWSD
+246 SD
-251 QETVYE
+251 QGTVSEVHLDTDWFVEY
-257 MQLSTL
+257 
-263 GPISFLRNIDDS
+263 LRDIDDRYIWNS
-275 YSFEEYTAGD
+275 SN
-285 SPLDRYLPAIERGEF
+285 PLDIYLPAIERGEF
-300 RVQLPERSIEDA
+300 KIQLPERSIEDA

-321 ELGIADFTCV
+321 DIGITDFTCV

-338 IPRFFDEQQD
+338 IPRFFNEQQD
-348 VCPCAYELVFTRQVA
+348 VCPCAYELLFTRQVA
-363 GVNVTYNDVKSSGGE
+363 GVNVTYNDVQSSGGE
-378 TKNRSAD
+378 LRDRPAD
-385 SPDYTPSWGY
+385 SPDYTPIWDY
-395 EYIKIFV
+395 EYIQLLV

-419 EIVTERAEILSLEEA
+419 EIMTERAEILSLEEA

-444 QYAAYETGEEELCDD
+444 QYAAYETGQRELCDD

-471 TRIAEKNAQQQ
+471 TRIAEKNAQEQ

>member
-1 MLYRMI
+1 MK
-7 RSSQPIQDRI
+7 RI
-17 PAAGRA
+17 
-23 RERAAAGCVPFT
+23 V
-35 VMRPVPACAPPAGPL
+35 CALPP
-50 VRRTPLLLLLLA
+50 LLLA

-95 GVADMAKAPET
+95 DVADMAEAPES
-106 RHITRAL
+106 RHITREL
-113 TEVSQKTG
+113 TEVSQRTG

-141 RVKNGPLDVSVLENI
+141 RVQSGHQNMSVLENI
-156 WKTLGNSSGMLTDL
+156 WKILGNGSGMLEDF
-170 PRSYFEEQAR
+170 PRSYYEGQAR
-180 MWIEFREE
+180 MWMEFREN
-188 GVLGKY
+188 GVLDKY
-194 NSFEEMEAAISEL
+194 SSFEEMDAAISEL
-207 LAEAATKP
+207 LAEAATKS

-220 SPESPMETIIESV
+220 FPESPMDVMQTGEKLHDTNMYNCYEGYV
-233 LEDGTPVKYIPSF
+233 TF

-251 QETVYE
+251 QETVYKMGLNVTSVGGNRFTRDIE
-257 MQLSTL
+257 MNDELNDYQNSVNPL
-263 GPISFLRNIDDS
+263 NI
-275 YSFEEYTAGD
+275 
-285 SPLDRYLPAIERGEF
+285 YLPAIERGEF

-321 ELGIADFTCV
+321 DIGITDFACV

-348 VCPCAYELVFTRQVA
+348 VCPCAYELLFTRQVA
-363 GVNVTYNDVKSSGGE
+363 GVNVTYNDVTDSGGRLYRD
-378 TKNRSAD
+378 T
-385 SPDYTPSWGY
+385 PDYTPSWGY
-395 EYIKIFV
+395 ERIQLLV
-402 DDAGVFA
+402 DDAGVLYMA
-409 LEFRQ
+409 YPPL
-414 PYEVT
+414 YEVT

-471 TRIAEKNAQQQ
+471 TRIVEKNAQQQ
-482 GYLVPSWTFFGS
+482 GYLVPSWTFFGH
-494 YDLDGFWPDGEG
+494 YKLIDFWPDGEG